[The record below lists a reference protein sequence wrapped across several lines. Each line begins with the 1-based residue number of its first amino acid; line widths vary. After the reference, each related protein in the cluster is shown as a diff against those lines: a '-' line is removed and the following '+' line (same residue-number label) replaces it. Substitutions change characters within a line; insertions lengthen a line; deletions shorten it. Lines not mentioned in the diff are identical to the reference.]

1 MKIFIILAF
10 LFAFGLSLPAQ
21 DSVSSIAGQALL
33 AGAANGSGTNALF
46 NEPTGLAF
54 DAKGNLFVADS
65 ANNTIR
71 IVSTNGLA
79 GTFAGRLGVIGTLDG
94 QGTNA
99 LFDSPVG
106 LAFDHSGNLLV
117 TDTGNDT
124 IRKVSPAG
132 NVTTLAGEAGQTGF
146 ADGSAGTALFSSP
159 LGIAVATNG
168 NLYVAD
174 SGNHAIRQLSDDE
187 VSTFAGNPGI
197 WGSLDGLGTNAQ
209 FNAPCG
215 LAFDARGNLF
225 VSDANNQTIRK
236 ITPAGLVTTFAGSA
250 GVDGSA
256 DGPASAATF
265 CHPAEIVFDRQGD
278 LLVADSF
285 NHTLR
290 EISTNGL
297 VSTISG
303 AAGVSGNTDGVNGV
317 GRYFNPY
324 GLIINTNGALL
335 VADAYNDMIREVLV
349 PFKQTLQLSGN
360 PPAITLTWVA
370 IVGRQYQ
377 VQYTDNLTGA
387 WTNLSGLVT
396 ATNYVL
402 TQTDVLNRSLPQRHY
417 RVLLKP

>member
-1 MKIFIILAF
+1 
-10 LFAFGLSLPAQ
+10 
-21 DSVSSIAGQALL
+21 
-33 AGAANGSGTNALF
+33 
-46 NEPTGLAF
+46 
-54 DAKGNLFVADS
+54 
-65 ANNTIR
+65 
-71 IVSTNGLA
+71 
-79 GTFAGRLGVIGTLDG
+79 
-94 QGTNA
+94 
-99 LFDSPVG
+99 
-106 LAFDHSGNLLV
+106 
-117 TDTGNDT
+117 
-124 IRKVSPAG
+124 
-132 NVTTLAGEAGQTGF
+132 
-146 ADGSAGTALFSSP
+146 
-159 LGIAVATNG
+159 
-168 NLYVAD
+168 
-174 SGNHAIRQLSDDE
+174 
-187 VSTFAGNPGI
+187 
-197 WGSLDGLGTNAQ
+197 
-209 FNAPCG
+209 
-215 LAFDARGNLF
+215 
-225 VSDANNQTIRK
+225 
-236 ITPAGLVTTFAGSA
+236 LVTTFAGSA

-256 DGPASAATF
+256 EGPASAATF